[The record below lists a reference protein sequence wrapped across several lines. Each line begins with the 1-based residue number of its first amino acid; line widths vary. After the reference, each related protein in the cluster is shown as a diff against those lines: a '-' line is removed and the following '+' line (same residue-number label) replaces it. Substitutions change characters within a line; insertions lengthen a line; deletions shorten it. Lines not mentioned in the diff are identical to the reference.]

1 MCVSEQLNEIINILK
16 DNTFSNWIAIIS
28 VILSLITLVVTIFV
42 NHRNHKQ
49 YIDSLKPLLSF
60 EFCEMNQL
68 LILAIKNTGNSEATE
83 VKVKVLKLRDN
94 GKQNKLVLDNLFK
107 KSFMLYPTEEVQGII
122 GFYGETIDD
131 EVFPKIDVS
140 ISYIAGNNGKEVSY
154 DRTISFKRNIY
165 ARNPLSKI
173 EDGIESI
180 SYSNNRLANYI
191 EGRTF
196 FTFDR
201 INALPKSSLY
211 EDMKDAI
218 NNVERP
224 STESDEEN
232 SEE

>member
-1 MCVSEQLNEIINILK
+1 M
-16 DNTFSNWIAIIS
+16 
-28 VILSLITLVVTIFV
+28 
-42 NHRNHKQ
+42 
-49 YIDSLKPLLSF
+49 
-60 EFCEMNQL
+60 
-68 LILAIKNTGNSEATE
+68 
-83 VKVKVLKLRDN
+83 
-94 GKQNKLVLDNLFK
+94 
-107 KSFMLYPTEEVQGII
+107 
-122 GFYGETIDD
+122 
-131 EVFPKIDVS
+131 FPKIDVS

-218 NNVERP
+218 NNVERT
-224 STESDEEN
+224 SIESDEEN
-232 SEE
+232 SE